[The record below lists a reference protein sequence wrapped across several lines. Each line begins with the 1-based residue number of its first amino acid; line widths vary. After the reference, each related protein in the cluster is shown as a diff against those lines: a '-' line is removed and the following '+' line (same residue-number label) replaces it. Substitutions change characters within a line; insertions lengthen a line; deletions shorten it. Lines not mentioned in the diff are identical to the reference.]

1 MQKVFFLQNSG
12 SREFRNATF
21 HSSAIRRRFSVSRS
35 RVYLRNCDTSPTER
49 LVVHARLSG
58 AGNVDARR
66 NLRHLTKRWSQR
78 RDCVRVLPWVS
89 SFMGSLS
96 VVAQLCRSAASNAG
110 GFEQEPTE
118 GTETDSILCF

>member
-12 SREFRNATF
+12 SREFCNATF

-58 AGNVDARR
+58 EGNVDARR
-66 NLRHLTKRWSQR
+66 NLRHLTKRWIQR

-89 SFMGSLS
+89 SFIGRVP
-96 VVAQLCRSAASNAG
+96 VVAQLLSLDH
-110 GFEQEPTE
+110 EIPPHKYEPSTMQMRK
-118 GTETDSILCF
+118 SP